1 MVHKVNNVEFLKIGH
16 LLIKSFTQNFKKRYC
31 QKRKS
36 QWSNLKIYL
45 PEKAPKE
52 KFPKEISSHESFNF
66 SELLGLQKLHFPLKD
81 YTDGYFWLSLE
92 GHFLR
97 GFFPHF
103 FIFLRS
109 RRKYTNGKP
118 CRNLVNENSSK
129 IRRNTRPQK
138 RWKNYGKRRQLQTYT
153 KSAKFACYPIVK
165 IHS

>member
-92 GHFLR
+92 GHFCR
-97 GFFPHF
+97 AFSP
-103 FIFLRS
+103 IFLFFL
-109 RRKYTNGKP
+109 GQG
-118 CRNLVNENSSK
+118 ENTPTE
-129 IRRNTRPQK
+129 NPAET
-138 RWKNYGKRRQLQTYT
+138 
-153 KSAKFACYPIVK
+153 
-165 IHS
+165 